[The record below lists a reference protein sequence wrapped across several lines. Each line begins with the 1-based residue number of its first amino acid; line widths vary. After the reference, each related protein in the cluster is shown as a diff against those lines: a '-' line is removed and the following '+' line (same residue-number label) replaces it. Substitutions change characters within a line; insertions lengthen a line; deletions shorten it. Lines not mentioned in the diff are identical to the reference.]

1 MKTISIKTKVM
12 MVLTFSLTVGAAVQV
27 GLVRDSYERNVTMV
41 AESALSSAQRTF
53 DSLKARQLSS
63 LALASSA
70 LANVEAIRDLIEKG
84 DREALHTYLA
94 PLYNDLKSREVPIMT
109 FMDKDGNALLR
120 MQNPKS
126 FGDSLQA
133 ITTVRKTMQTKE
145 VAAGVDLAKPGLSA
159 GSSRPVFGK
168 DGTVVG
174 YIVVGGS
181 LDQFVV
187 TMKAQTA
194 DDYILM
200 GYKSFLDEKLYRNG
214 RKARGQP
221 DTWDQF
227 GTILVF
233 GKTIEPQAT
242 DPYEKELQHLPATGR
257 LLERTSVD
265 GKTLVRGVFPLYD
278 AAGGAI
284 GGIFVQHDI
293 TALHQGMK
301 RVQNLAIAAVI
312 ALTLLL
318 CFTIAIVLNR
328 LVFARLRR
336 TMDIV
341 TRVVGG
347 EFSQKIVPVSSDE
360 VGHLEELF
368 EQFRTIF
375 VGLVDDVSKQQAQE
389 DERSA

>member
-1 MKTISIKTKVM
+1 MKAISIKTKVIL
-12 MVLTFSLTVGAAVQV
+12 VLIFSLALGAVLQI
-27 GLVRDSYERNVTMV
+27 GLVRDSYERNVAMV
-41 AESALSSAQRTF
+41 ADSALSSAQHTF

-70 LANVEAIRDLIEKG
+70 LANVDAIRDLFQKG
-84 DREALHTYLA
+84 DREAFNDYLT
-94 PLYNDLKSREVPIMT
+94 PLYKDLKSRGIPIVT
-109 FMDKDGNALLR
+109 FTDKEGTAFLR
-120 MQNPKS
+120 MQNPKT
-126 FGDSLQA
+126 FGDSLKA
-133 ITTVRKTMQTKE
+133 ITTIRKTMQTKE

-159 GSSRPVFGK
+159 GSCRPILDK
-168 DGTVVG
+168 DGTAIG
-174 YIVVGGS
+174 YVVVGGTI
-181 LDQFVV
+181 DQFVD
-187 TMKAQTA
+187 TMKAQTS

-200 GYKSFLDEKLYRNG
+200 GYKSFLDEKLYHSG

-242 DPYEKELQHLPATGR
+242 DQYEKDLQNLPASGR
-257 LLERTSVD
+257 LLERASVN
-265 GKTLVRGVFPLYD
+265 GKTVVRGVFPLYD
-278 AAGGAI
+278 AAGIAI

-301 RVQNLAIAAVI
+301 RVQNLAIVVLI

-318 CFTIAIVLNR
+318 SITIALVLNR
-328 LVFARLRR
+328 LVFVRLKR

-347 EFSQKIVPVSSDE
+347 EFSQRIVPASADE
-360 VGHLEELF
+360 VGRLEELF

-375 VGLVDDVSKQQAQE
+375 VGLVDEVTKQQAQDE
-389 DERSA
+389 DKPA